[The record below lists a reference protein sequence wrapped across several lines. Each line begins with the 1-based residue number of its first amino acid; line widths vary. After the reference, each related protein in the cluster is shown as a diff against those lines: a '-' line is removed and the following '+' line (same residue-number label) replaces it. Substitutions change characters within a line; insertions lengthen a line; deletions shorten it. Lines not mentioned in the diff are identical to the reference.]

1 MRMDKQL
8 KPTNEPAA
16 WDVSHVSPFLPPFAF
31 ALSVCSSDTRRRGE
45 RWNASERA
53 AACGGS
59 GHTEH
64 DTRQDRRR
72 GGDRALLCAPHYLAI
87 EQRRVSRILHSH
99 NTGPATVLTFEGLQ
113 KTGLSRAGLARFFQ
127 LRIPNCVIN
136 PNSEMNG

>member
-99 NTGPATVLTFEGLQ
+99 NTGPGRPRFSP
-113 KTGLSRAGLARFFQ
+113 SRASKKLGCREQGWHDSF
-127 LRIPNCVIN
+127 
-136 PNSEMNG
+136 S